1 MVDFE
6 TVFGC
11 RPAVAAEAPGRV
23 NLLGEYTDL
32 NEGFVLPTATRHA
45 TRVEIARSPDDRF
58 QYRAVRLDEHVT
70 QSDGAPLPAGFAR
83 YVHGCVQVLR
93 ERGHRVP
100 PVLVRIDSDLPIGSG
115 LSSSAALSVATLR
128 ALRVLLALDLDDLE
142 LARLAQRAETEHAG
156 VRTGLLDQLACSF
169 CAPGQMLLI
178 DTRTLERRA
187 LRLPAGAELV
197 VLHTGVTRE
206 LTATAYNARRAECEA
221 AAQALGVAALRDVID
236 VDRAAALPPILARRA
251 RHVVTENRRVLDAL
265 HADASAFGTLMNA
278 SHASLRDDFE
288 VSTTELDT
296 LVRALQVLPDVLGAR
311 LTGAGFGGACIAL
324 VRTGRS
330 RDVVERALAEYAAA
344 GFTGHRVA

>member
-1 MVDFE
+1 MGDFE
-6 TVFGC
+6 SVFGC

-32 NEGFVLPTATRHA
+32 NEGFVLPTATRQA
-45 TRVEIARSPDDRF
+45 TRVEIARSPDDRL
-58 QYRAVRLDEHVT
+58 QYRAVRLGEHVT
-70 QSDGAPLPAGFAR
+70 QADGAPPPAGFAR

-93 ERGHRVP
+93 EQGHRVP
-100 PVLVRIDSDLPIGSG
+100 AVLARIDSDLPIGSG

-128 ALRVLLALDLDDLE
+128 ALRALLALDLDDLE

-187 LRLPAGAELV
+187 LPLPAGAELV

-206 LTATAYNARRAECEA
+206 LAATAYNERRAECES
-221 AAQALGVAALRDVID
+221 AAQALGVAALRDVAE
-236 VDRAAALPPILARRA
+236 VDRAAALPPPLARRA
-251 RHVVTENRRVLDAL
+251 RHVFTENRRVLEAP
-265 HADASAFGTLMNA
+265 HADAAGFGSLMNA

-288 VSTTELDT
+288 VSTPELDA
-296 LVRALQVLPDVLGAR
+296 LVRALQACPEVFGAR

-324 VRTGRS
+324 VRSGCAGEVAR
-330 RDVVERALAEYAAA
+330 RALAAYAAA